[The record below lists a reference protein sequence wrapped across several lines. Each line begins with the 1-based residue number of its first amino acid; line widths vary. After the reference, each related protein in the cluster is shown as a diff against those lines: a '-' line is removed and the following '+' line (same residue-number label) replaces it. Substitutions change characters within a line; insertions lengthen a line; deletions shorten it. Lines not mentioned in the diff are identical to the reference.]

1 MQNDDVELPINNS
14 INNLLGYPHNCT
26 DDVWSS
32 YISVKKKELY
42 DIFAKRK
49 GKKVKSYFDGME

>member
-1 MQNDDVELPINNS
+1 MMM
-14 INNLLGYPHNCT
+14 
-26 DDVWSS
+26 WSS
-32 YISVKKKELY
+32 QLTIVSTTCLAIHTIVLTMSGQVIYPSKKKELY